1 MRTLDKYYIEI
12 VHGCNL
18 RCIGCPI
25 SKLHDKINYITIPD
39 LKAIIKNTDV
49 RYVELLRLFNFGEP
63 MLHPDLPDIVAT
75 IKKTH
80 FKKKIVEISTN
91 GQVHRFDVLKEVLK
105 QRVVNQIAISCDGDC
120 TKEEYERMRPPGKW
134 EKLLEFSSELK
145 RLRNKY
151 SPKTHLVA
159 RVIFTGN
166 KKKWKSMLAGY
177 EVKFRNMFK
186 LVDSV
191 AFETPNKIPGGLC
204 VFVDRKRSKRLFV
217 DYDGTVVPCCRH
229 PRAFVEGNI
238 IGNTYSEILKS
249 DHYKHIIETMK
260 KDRHSMDICGACDK
274 S

>member
-1 MRTLDKYYIEI
+1 MRMLDKYYIDI

-25 SKLHDKINYITIPD
+25 SKLHDKINYMTIPD
-39 LKAIIKNTDV
+39 LKTIIKNTDV
-49 RYVELLRLFNFGEP
+49 RHVELLRLFNFGEP
-63 MLHPDLPDIVAT
+63 MLHPDLPDIVSV

-80 FKKKIVEISTN
+80 FKKNIVEISTN
-91 GQVHRFDVLKEVLK
+91 AQVHRFDVLKEVLK

-120 TKEEYERMRPPGKW
+120 TKDEYERMRTPGKW
-134 EKLLEFSSELK
+134 EKLLKFSDELK

-159 RVIFTGN
+159 RVICTGN
-166 KKKWKSMLAGY
+166 KKKWKTTLRGY
-177 EVKFRNMFK
+177 EVKFRSMFK

-191 AFETPNKIPGGLC
+191 AFETPNKTPKGLC

-238 IGNTYSEILKS
+238 LETKYSGILKS
-249 DHYKHIIETMK
+249 EQYKGLINTMK
-260 KDRHSMDICGACDK
+260 KNRHSMKICGMCEK
-274 S
+274 P